1 MKLLEVK
8 RLITAFPGPQGTLY
22 PVVDDVSFE
31 LESGETVGLVG
42 ESGSGKTMTALS
54 ILNLVAP
61 PGKITSGKVLFEGR
75 DLLQLGKKEMRQIR
89 GKDIA
94 MIFQEPMSALNPVL
108 PIGKQLIEVVRAH
121 TSCSPAEAHGRSVE
135 LLERVGM
142 TMAAKRMASY
152 PHQLSGGMKQ
162 RVVIAM
168 ALMCSPRLL
177 LADEPTT
184 ALDVTI
190 QAQVLEILEALE
202 ASIHISMLLIT
213 HDLSLI
219 AGMARRVLI
228 MYAGQIVETG
238 PVGSIYAEPLHPYTR
253 GLLKAVPD
261 VRRRGPMHF
270 IPGDLPD
277 IWDMPGGCRF
287 SPRCERVERTCRET
301 PPALEPVGPGRMLRC
316 PVVGRE
322 AAAAGKSEIAAR

>member
-1 MKLLEVK
+1 MKLLEINH
-8 RLITAFPGPQGTLY
+8 LTTAFPGPQGKLY

-31 LESGETVGLVG
+31 VESGETVGLVG

-54 ILNLVAP
+54 ILNLVPP
-61 PGKITSGKVLFEGR
+61 PGKITSGKVLFEGK
-75 DLLQLGKKEMRQIR
+75 DLLQLSKKEMRQIR

-94 MIFQEPMSALNPVL
+94 MIFQEPMTALNPVL
-108 PIGKQLIEVVRAH
+108 PIGKQLIEGIRAH
-121 TSCSPAEAHGRSVE
+121 KTCSRAEAHGRSVE

-142 TMAAKRMASY
+142 TMAEKRMASY

-190 QAQVLEILEALE
+190 QAQVMDILEALKE
-202 ASIHISMLLIT
+202 SIHISMLLIT

-219 AGMARRVLI
+219 AGVARRVLI
-228 MYAGQIVETG
+228 MYAGQIVEAG
-238 PVGSIYAEPLHPYTR
+238 PVGTIYSEPLHPYTR
-253 GLLKAVPD
+253 GLLKALPD
-261 VRRRGPMHF
+261 VRHKGRMHF
-270 IPGDLPD
+270 IPGDMPD
-277 IWDMPGGCRF
+277 VWDMPKGCRF
-287 SPRCERVERTCRET
+287 SPRCEQVEETCGEI
-301 PPALEPVGPGRMLRC
+301 PPALEPVGPGRWLRC

-322 AAAAGKSEIAAR
+322 AAARGKSDIAAR